1 MNIKWIHKLAF
12 ACIAAF
18 SLVTL
23 THAVNVNSEDAQTIS
38 NSLNGI
44 GLKKAEAI
52 VIYRKEY
59 GAFKSLEDLQ
69 MVKGIGTKTLEKNKS
84 EIQF

>member
-1 MNIKWIHKLAF
+1 MKWINKLAF
-12 ACIAAF
+12 ACITAF

-38 NSLNGI
+38 TSLNGI

-52 VIYRKEY
+52 VIYRKEH
-59 GAFKSLEDLQ
+59 GAFNSLEDLQ
-69 MVKGIGTKTLEKNKS
+69 MVKGIGAKTLEKNKS